1 MSEENEQV
9 RGGGRVLRSVFFFF
23 GGNYEISR
31 EVGGKLAPFESIRFF
46 EEVVT
51 MLNRGYEL
59 HLI

>member
-1 MSEENEQV
+1 MSRYVGE
-9 RGGGRVLRSVFFFF
+9 GGFCAPFFFF